1 MKTLSWFFDF
11 PVSTGVLIISTIVIA
26 AVATFSFY
34 KGWWKL

>member
-1 MKTLSWFFDF
+1 MEGTLFLGY
-11 PVSTGVLIISTIVIA
+11 PVSTGSLILGTIVIA